1 MGLFSFLSDNR
12 AKKNKRET
20 PTVEGHYIKLGRRAA
35 FVRYTCLLL
44 VVLFAVYSFMAHK
57 DDITVENF
65 RYMMKFVNIK
75 EDAEKPKGTVLR
87 FDGSDASRGM
97 IYKGD
102 LAVLSESGLAIYG
115 WDGET
120 TLKDAVAFDYPK
132 MLTNGDLLY
141 CYDIGG
147 KEIKVYNSYSRQ
159 ETKIPPFDY
168 PIHWVAAS
176 ASGSFAVVSSAQGY
190 RSAVYVYDKNYNLV
204 YSCLFGNKYA
214 DFVDISADGKEIIVT
229 GHYAEKADM
238 TTFVSRYS
246 VNSETPLTEYS
257 FIGETPF
264 GIYYTE
270 SGYSLI
276 TGDFIRNYA
285 ASADEP
291 AGVISFS
298 GKRLMSARTY
308 GDRSLVT
315 YSTEGLSGGTELDVY
330 DFGGKVLYTARFETS
345 LSDTLLCG
353 DAVYALA
360 PGELS
365 LGRINGGMT
374 EKHYI
379 PTSFTRLIPDGERV
393 ILFAADTARYFDKNN
408 HDYTDGGTQ

>member
-65 RYMMKFVNIK
+65 RYMMRFVNIK

-87 FDGSDASRGM
+87 FDGSDAARGL

-132 MLTNGDLLY
+132 MITNGDLLY

-159 ETKIPPFDY
+159 ETKIPAFDY

-176 ASGSFAVVSSAQGY
+176 ASGCFAVVSSAQSY
-190 RSAVYVYDKNYNLV
+190 RSAVYVYDKEYRLI
-204 YSCLFGNKYA
+204 YTCLFGNKYA
-214 DFVDISADGKEIIVT
+214 DFVDISADGKEIIVA
-229 GHYAEKADM
+229 GHYAEKADI

-246 VNSETPLTEYS
+246 VSSDTPLTEYS

-264 GIYYTE
+264 GIYYTK

-276 TGDFIRNYA
+276 TGDCIRNYVV
-285 ASADEP
+285 SGDEP
-291 AGVISFS
+291 AGVISFA
-298 GKRLMSARTY
+298 GKKLMSARTY

-330 DFGGKVLYTARFETS
+330 DFGGKALYTVRFDTS

-353 DAVYALA
+353 DTVYALA

-379 PTSFTRLIPDGERV
+379 PTAFTRLVPDGERV
-393 ILFAADTARYFDKNN
+393 ILFSADTARYFDKNN
-408 HDYTDGGTQ
+408 NDYTDGGTQ